1 MTRTDR
7 QTSIW
12 RRTRSQVGDNK
23 SVCSSQ
29 HFNVLLDEE
38 TDSKSQPEDM
48 EKGEEEEDNNG
59 VQQRKEILS
68 EVASLLHEDSVGSSD
83 RTLPYSPLPDWE
95 EL

>member
-1 MTRTDR
+1 M
-7 QTSIW
+7 
-12 RRTRSQVGDNK
+12 GDNK

-48 EKGEEEEDNNG
+48 EKEEGEEEEEDNNG